1 MSAEQNKPLFV
12 CEVCQVF
19 CSSALHFSDHIGGIK
34 HRNAVKEESPELLE
48 NIQRLQYFLD
58 TFLTDEPMLGLEY
71 IVEHCRNGTYSYKCL
86 LCETQTPRGTTILH
100 LCGSKHRIVYL
111 KKHHPELVVN
121 QLHFSKRSEYTQQL
135 KLIASQVEKM
145 HGRKRILQDA
155 TEINEGKAGP
165 NPAKVPK
172 MSSTL
177 FPEELPPPKG
187 VLHRISPANKSV
199 IENIMVNTEKLNQLM
214 DFTTNNDFLNYLR
227 SFQIKNDGDAS
238 FVQQITKNCTKALL
252 KFREEQTKTQVFSTV
267 ASNTDSKN
275 DNSSDKAIPPM
286 FQNTSDAT
294 DAFFNSIKNMNASE
308 VIVILKK
315 IAATNPAFRDINI
328 PSLIKHLQETGR
340 LKSS

>member
-1 MSAEQNKPLFV
+1 MSSEQNKPLFV
-12 CEVCQVF
+12 CEVCQVSF
-19 CSSALHFSDHIGGIK
+19 SSVLNFSNHIGGIK
-34 HRNAVKEESPELLE
+34 HWNAVKEESPELLE

-86 LCETQTPRGTTILH
+86 LCDTQTPRGTTILH

-172 MSSTL
+172 MSSTV
-177 FPEELPPPKG
+177 FPPPKG
-187 VLHRISPANKSV
+187 VSQISPENKSV
-199 IENIMVNTEKLNQLM
+199 MENNMVNTE
-214 DFTTNNDFLNYLR
+214 R

-252 KFREEQTKTQVFSTV
+252 TFREEQAKTQVFSTV

-275 DNSSDKAIPPM
+275 DSSSDKAIPPM
-286 FQNTSDAT
+286 FQNTSEAT

-308 VIVILKK
+308 VIVTLKK

-340 LKSS
+340 LKNS